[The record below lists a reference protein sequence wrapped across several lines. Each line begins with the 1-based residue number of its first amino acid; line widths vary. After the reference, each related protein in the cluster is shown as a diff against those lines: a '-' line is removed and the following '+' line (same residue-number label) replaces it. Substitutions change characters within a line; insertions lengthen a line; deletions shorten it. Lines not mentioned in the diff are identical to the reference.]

1 MKHKNHHHKHFKHL
15 KKRIKRIALAVA
27 GAAIMSAAMLPGM
40 PTTVHAS
47 PAPSAASSRMATSQ
61 KTISTV
67 NVADQ
72 EQTSPLVTPKI
83 KPTATARQAPV
94 AQRAKT
100 ALNDKNTTARTPQ
113 QGQSTNQAD
122 AKNKQNTGVK
132 PPTDTQMS
140 KNEKTDKP
148 GKAAETNKA
157 DQSSTK
163 ASPSEKSKQANE
175 KAADSEKEK
184 TSTAKKA
191 SDKTPENYQQ
201 VLDITATAY
210 APGPHDNDQWGDKT
224 YLGTNIRPGVIAVD
238 PDVIPLGS
246 RVYIEYPDGRGVYA
260 VAEDTGGAIKGNRID
275 IAKWSVSEAE
285 DFGIQK
291 VKVYVLEKAKNT

>member
-15 KKRIKRIALAVA
+15 KKRIKRITLAVA

-47 PAPSAASSRMATSQ
+47 PAPSTASSRMATSP

-67 NVADQ
+67 NAANQ

-83 KPTATARQAPV
+83 KPTAVARQAPE
-94 AQRAKT
+94 AQRVKN
-100 ALNDKNTTARTPQ
+100 ALNDKNTTTKAPQ
-113 QGQSTNQAD
+113 QGHSTNQAD
-122 AKNKQNTGVK
+122 AKDRQNTGVK

-148 GKAAETNKA
+148 GKATETNKA

-163 ASPSEKSKQANE
+163 VPPSEKSNHTNE
-175 KAADSEKEK
+175 KGANSEEEK
-184 TSTAKKA
+184 TSAKK
-191 SDKTPENYQQ
+191 SSGNTPEKYQQ

-275 IAKWSVSEAE
+275 IAKWSVPEAE
-285 DFGIQK
+285 DFGMQK